1 MERQI
6 HAEIG
11 RGSLRIIR
19 SWNSKKNLSAAR
31 LSALGEELSPL
42 KIQNFDSAGKSASRE
57 RVQEG
62 SAHVASPGKAIGRL
76 TLREMKEKE
85 RAEKVRIRRNNQ
97 EMVMANKMF
106 EAIKTNQWN
115 RLNALCSR
123 IESLETK
130 DEDGNT
136 FLSVAVQT
144 GNPRMVR
151 FLVESGANIN
161 TQNKAGNTP
170 LHYAK
175 AYRYIIIMHFLL
187 GNGAIESIQ
196 NNRKKTAW
204 EGI

>member
-1 MERQI
+1 M
-6 HAEIG
+6 
-11 RGSLRIIR
+11 L
-19 SWNSKKNLSAAR
+19 
-31 LSALGEELSPL
+31 
-42 KIQNFDSAGKSASRE
+42 SASR
-57 RVQEG
+57 VSILEG
-62 SAHVASPGKAIGRL
+62 SALTGSPEKAVGRL

-97 EMVMANKMF
+97 EMVMANKLF

-115 RLNALCSR
+115 RVNALCSR
-123 IESLETK
+123 IESLETQ
-130 DEDGNT
+130 DELGNT
-136 FLSVAVQT
+136 FLNVAVQT

>member
-1 MERQI
+1 MK
-6 HAEIG
+6 
-11 RGSLRIIR
+11 SL
-19 SWNSKKNLSAAR
+19 SDT
-31 LSALGEELSPL
+31 LSPL
-42 KIQNFDSAGKSASRE
+42 KIKNFDSAQKVPTGPNDE
-57 RVQEG
+57 PQDG
-62 SAHVASPGKAIGRL
+62 SAAQGGSPEGMGRL
-76 TLREMKEKE
+76 TFREMKEKE
-85 RAEKVRIRRNNQ
+85 RAEIVRIRRNNQ
-97 EMVMANKMF
+97 EKVMANKMF

-123 IESLETK
+123 IESLETQ
-130 DEDGNT
+130 DELGNT
-136 FLSVAVQT
+136 FLNVAVQT

-196 NNRKKTAW
+196 NNKKKTPW